1 MSMIVNVKIFSCTGS
16 DQSSVIAK
24 LRLLSSRDPIVKDRF
39 FPTQDNNS
47 DDLITIKWR
56 FFCSFVIQEMR
67 NDNKTTI
74 TMDPVTLDSPPVPLI
89 GDPGN
94 RNLLAAHPPTAA
106 HPLRHFY
113 DYNDKTDKAAYRV
126 TSIDVKT
133 KFQKII
139 YDSSSEL
146 NCTV

>member
-113 DYNDKTDKAAYRV
+113 DYNVIMIRLYSYIAIAISSHRGAS
-126 TSIDVKT
+126 TSS
-133 KFQKII
+133 F
-139 YDSSSEL
+139 L
-146 NCTV
+146 

>member
-1 MSMIVNVKIFSCTGS
+1 
-16 DQSSVIAK
+16 
-24 LRLLSSRDPIVKDRF
+24 
-39 FPTQDNNS
+39 
-47 DDLITIKWR
+47 
-56 FFCSFVIQEMR
+56 
-67 NDNKTTI
+67 
-74 TMDPVTLDSPPVPLI
+74 MDPVTLDSPPVPLI

-106 HPLRHFY
+106 HPLFY